1 MRFLGCKQ
9 VLKSQQIFIS
19 PSFSLSAPRSMSHS
33 SPKMLAVQRSVS
45 VISVPWSAREAKVPL
60 APLSGRERWG
70 VDPFGTAQF
79 KVEHE
84 DACCRVQ
91 WRVGRAAGP
100 SGVCP
105 APPRRREGMAHPP
118 HARGRIL

>member
-1 MRFLGCKQ
+1 
-9 VLKSQQIFIS
+9 
-19 PSFSLSAPRSMSHS
+19 
-33 SPKMLAVQRSVS
+33 MLAVQRSVS

-105 APPRRREGMAHPP
+105 APPCSEASRREGMAH
-118 HARGRIL
+118 ARGRILCVWAVGGGGEERESI